1 MVDLSKRKL
10 RLTGKQPEKIAS
22 GSQSRLSP
30 LEHEKEETPKGQLS
44 PDLSSPV
51 APQSPGP
58 RLADFSDEEKAE
70 FGVDAV
76 SSKSKKQTKAA
87 SKVVKGKVSNKNR
100 RKPTMLQQ
108 AKALGLV
115 QKATKPFALFL
126 KKTGNTVSAGSTV
139 AAGLFAG
146 LVGACGCWFSRGSV
160 SLAVLDRTG
169 NDDMIM

>member
-100 RKPTMLQQ
+100 RKPTMLQ
-108 AKALGLV
+108 KALGLV

-126 KKTGNTVSAGSTV
+126 KRRETLYLQVV
-139 AAGLFAG
+139 LWQQVCLLVWLV
-146 LVGACGCWFSRGSV
+146 LVGVGLAGV
-160 SLAVLDRTG
+160 ASLWPYLTEPG
-169 NDDMIM
+169 MMI